1 MGACSRRSWVLTWL
15 RSVVLCRNI
24 SAVPI
29 VDEEG
34 RVIDLYHRFD
44 VTFIALAGDAEQTMS
59 NLNMRLSD
67 LLGERRGER
76 VEGGG
81 CSHVRAACWLA
92 GQLALLP
99 RLAVA
104 VWQGKAAADSAS
116 CICIG
121 V

>member
-67 LLGERRGER
+67 LLGERRGE
-76 VEGGG
+76 
-81 CSHVRAACWLA
+81 
-92 GQLALLP
+92 
-99 RLAVA
+99 
-104 VWQGKAAADSAS
+104 
-116 CICIG
+116 
-121 V
+121 